1 MQLGGQIR
9 KYRNELNIS
18 QDELAEKVFVS
29 RQSISNW
36 ENDKTYPDIKSLL
49 LLSEVFSVSLDK
61 LVKGDIEEMKK
72 QIDAQEL
79 AEFQRD
85 SNIFTI
91 LFLVFI
97 IIPIPL
103 VLWLGWLGMGIFL
116 AVWMI
121 LMYYARRI
129 EKYKKEYDIQTFKE
143 IIAFT
148 QGESLDELEKVAE
161 VAKRPYQKPI
171 IVAFVCLVTLIV
183 SVLILA
189 MAKLFSLI

>member
-1 MQLGGQIR
+1 MDVATIIFTIVAVSAIGFALGFLFR
-9 KYRNELNIS
+9 KIQSERTILSAKNQASKIIS
-18 QDELAEKVFVS
+18 
-29 RQSISNW
+29 
-36 ENDKTYPDIKSLL
+36 
-49 LLSEVFSVSLDK
+49 
-61 LVKGDIEEMKK
+61 
-72 QIDAQEL
+72 DAQEL

-116 AVWMI
+116 AVWII

-129 EKYKKEYDIQTFKE
+129 EKYKKKYDIQTFKE

>member
-116 AVWMI
+116 AVWII

-129 EKYKKEYDIQTFKE
+129 EKYKKKYDIQTFKE

-161 VAKRPYQKPI
+161 VA
-171 IVAFVCLVTLIV
+171 
-183 SVLILA
+183 
-189 MAKLFSLI
+189 